1 MLPTMRNVMQASR
14 AILAWLSRR
23 RLLLGIIALLVA
35 VYGGFGYW
43 IAPGIAREQI
53 VKNLSEALQR
63 KVTLER
69 VRIDPFALSVKLST
83 FVIEETGGE
92 PIIAFDEL
100 YVNFSSTSV
109 IRFAW
114 TFSEIR
120 LTRPRIALVIRP
132 DGSLNLAALG
142 SKAPKEKAADGS
154 ATGLPRVMVGQ
165 LSVIDGQVAFADRR
179 GKQFQTSVDAI
190 SFSLD
195 EFSTLPDNEGQHV
208 FNASTDLG
216 AKLAWRGR
224 LGVNP
229 LQSEGH
235 LELTGIRV
243 PRLTAY
249 LLPEAV
255 KVTEGI
261 FDLGADY
268 AVKLRP
274 AGTEL
279 SVTGGRIALRG
290 VRATLMANGRS
301 LTPLNL
307 EFSPVALNLS
317 GFLGHPGSRATVAL
331 DITPNGAGT
340 IAARGT
346 LGLDPLVADMQIA
359 AADVALA
366 PFQTFL
372 DPYARLQIERGA
384 VHVKGRVELGAGKKG
399 GVRFTGSGGISDLS
413 VVDTVQH
420 QGFTRW
426 RSLEFEDIRVMSGA
440 SLSIARIVAQDPYL
454 RFGIG
459 PDRVTN
465 LQHILGKGQDV
476 KQSEARA
483 PQPEAKAPASASP
496 AMRIGI
502 GQITVRNGSA
512 NFADQSLRP
521 AFSTGLQE
529 LTGAITGLSSEN
541 DARAKVAL
549 RGKVDRYAPATIEG
563 EINPLAAQ
571 AYTDIALHFENI
583 DLTTYTPYSGKFAG
597 RRIDKGK
604 LNLDLRYKLVN
615 RELVGENKIVF
626 DQLTLGE
633 RVESPEAL
641 DLPLQ
646 LAIAIL
652 TDSHGV
658 IDIDLPVR
666 GNIDDP
672 QFSYGGL
679 VWKALTN
686 LIMKAI
692 TAPFKLL
699 AAAFGGGDE
708 LGYVAFAPGSGEIG
722 TGEQEK
728 LDKLA
733 RALADRPALTLEIRG
748 AVSGDS
754 DRAAL
759 ASAKL
764 MQQVRGKDAVLSTPL
779 SPAEKSRLL
788 ALYRKAF
795 GGDPKPQAGTTTEN
809 ETRMIELAR
818 TQLIATMPVSED
830 ELRELA
836 RNRGLTIGDYLV
848 TRASVSKERVFQAH
862 PAVGAA
868 ASSDGV
874 RSELKLAAR

>member
-1 MLPTMRNVMQASR
+1 MLPNMQKVMQANR

-23 RLLLGIIALLVA
+23 RLLLGIIALLLA
-35 VYGGFGYW
+35 LYGGFGYW
-43 IAPGIAREQI
+43 IAPDIAREQI
-53 VKNLSEALQR
+53 VKHLSEALQR
-63 KVTLER
+63 KVTLEA
-69 VRIDPFALSVKLST
+69 VRINPFALSVKLSK
-83 FVIEETGGE
+83 FAIEETDGE
-92 PIIAFDEL
+92 PIVAFDEL
-100 YVNFSSTSV
+100 YVNFSSTSL

-120 LTRPRIALVIRP
+120 LTRPRVALVIRP
-132 DGSLNLAALG
+132 DGSLNVAALG
-142 SKAPKEKAADGS
+142 SKAPKAEAMDES
-154 ATGLPRVMVGQ
+154 ATGMPRVMVRQ
-165 LSVIDGQVAFADRR
+165 LSVVDGQAAFADRR
-179 GKQFQTSVDAI
+179 GKRPFQSSADAI
-190 SFSLD
+190 SFSLND
-195 EFSTLPDNEGQHV
+195 FSTLPDNEGQHV

-216 AKLAWRGR
+216 ARLAWRGR

-229 LQSEGH
+229 LQSQGH

-243 PRLTAY
+243 PRLSDY
-249 LLPEAV
+249 LLPGTV

-268 AVKLRP
+268 DVKLRP

-279 SVTGGRIALRG
+279 SVTGGRIALRD
-290 VRATLMANGRS
+290 VRATLTADGRF
-301 LTPLNL
+301 LTPLNIEL
-307 EFSPVALNLS
+307 SPVTLNLG
-317 GFLGHPGSRATVAL
+317 GFLGHTGSRAKVAV
-331 DITPNGAGT
+331 DITPNGAGKV
-340 IAARGT
+340 AVRGT
-346 LGLDPLVADMQIA
+346 LGLDPLVADMQITVA
-359 AADVALA
+359 GVALA

-372 DPYARLQIERGA
+372 EPYARLQIERGA
-384 VHVKGRVELGAGKKG
+384 LQVNGRIELGAGKPG
-399 GVRFTGSGGISDLS
+399 VVRFTGSGGISDYS
-413 VVDTVQH
+413 VTDTVQH
-420 QGFTRW
+420 QGFARW
-426 RSLEFEDIRVMSGA
+426 RSLQFEDIRLVSGA

-465 LQHILGKGQDV
+465 LRHILGAGQDV
-476 KQSEARA
+476 KT
-483 PQPEAKAPASASP
+483 PEAKAPPSSAP

-502 GQITVRNGSA
+502 GQITIRNGSA
-512 NFADQSLRP
+512 NFADQSLKP

-529 LTGAITGLSSEN
+529 LTGTIKGLSSQN
-541 DARAKVAL
+541 DARAAVAL

-571 AYTDIALHFENI
+571 AYSDITLHFENI
-583 DLTTYTPYSGKFAG
+583 DLTTFTPYSGKFAG

-633 RVESPEAL
+633 RVDSPEAL

-652 TDSHGV
+652 TDSRGV

-666 GNIDDP
+666 GNLDDP

-679 VWKALTN
+679 VWKALVN

-728 LDKLA
+728 LDKLG

-748 AVSGDS
+748 AASADS

-759 ASAKL
+759 AMAKL
-764 MQQVRGKDAVLSTPL
+764 MQQVRGKDAVLNTPL
-779 SPAEKSRLL
+779 SAAEKSRLL

-795 GGDPKPQAGTTTEN
+795 GGDPKPQAGTAAES
-809 ETRMIELAR
+809 EARMIETVYA
-818 TQLIATMPVSED
+818 QLIATMPVSED

-836 RNRGLTIGDYLV
+836 RNRGLAIGDYLV
-848 TRASVSKERVFQAH
+848 SRANVAKERVFQAN
-862 PAVGAA
+862 PAFGATTA
-868 ASSDGV
+868 SDGV